1 MDRNQSEEEKK
12 NQNPLDQYYNS
23 LLFPSQGLS
32 CYSQFLPTYSIDTCF
47 ILSQEVQST
56 IFQIET
62 QMIPK
67 KKTMEKILRISKR
80 IQRKTKK
87 NQNSKIIANP
97 ILNQIRDLIN
107 QVNQDTPFYRIKV
120 VKKLKSVIENL
131 ENLLENIKHQLLVQL
146 QDQESHIISQ

>member
-1 MDRNQSEEEKK
+1 MDRSQQEEENK
-12 NQNPLDQYYNS
+12 NQNPLVQYSNS
-23 LLFPSQGLS
+23 LLFPSLGLS
-32 CYSQFLPTYSIDTCF
+32 CPSQFLPTYSIDTCF

-56 IFQIET
+56 IFQLET

-97 ILNQIRDLIN
+97 VLNEIRDLII
-107 QVNQDTPFYRIKV
+107 QVKSDTPFYRIKV
-120 VKKLKSVIENL
+120 VQKLKSVIENL
-131 ENLLENIKHQLLVQL
+131 ENLLENIKHQLIDQL
-146 QDQESHIISQ
+146 QDQESHIIIQ